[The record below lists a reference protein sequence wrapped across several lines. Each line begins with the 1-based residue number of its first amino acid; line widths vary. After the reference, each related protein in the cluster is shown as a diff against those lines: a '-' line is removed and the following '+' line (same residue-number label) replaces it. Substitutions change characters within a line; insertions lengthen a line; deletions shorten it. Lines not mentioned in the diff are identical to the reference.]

1 MSAGQPRAPVVAES
15 GWFHRFFTKGPA
27 RISLAAGTIRFE
39 SRSGDSVT
47 AIPVSTLEAL
57 SIRRFLFRT
66 RLTVRTAEGKQ
77 RSIGGL
83 DKHRA
88 ASVHDAILA
97 EAARSVVTLRE
108 KLKQIDWQQ
117 QQLFAGDDYIRH
129 SVATAFYNA
138 LSQAMQ
144 RYRRLNR
151 LSRMQL
157 EAGIWS
163 ALKRLTP
170 LESARGFEAARE
182 RANEHFVQSCI
193 AEVRAAAGTALRDPL
208 TVEQARAIATDEDTT
223 LVLAGAG
230 TGKTSVIVGKLAHL
244 ICNQGV
250 SPDEILVVAY
260 NTRAAAE
267 IRDRLPVELAGAA
280 VSTFHAF
287 GYRIIAECGAA
298 PTISELADD
307 GHKLGKVIDA
317 ILDDLLED
325 PQQSDA
331 VIKFIL
337 YNRVPWRS
345 AFDFNTQAEYDA
357 YVRSVELRTL
367 SGDKVKSSEELTIAN
382 YLTEHGVEFRYE
394 ALYSFPTATQQHHQY
409 QPDFFLPVQNI
420 YIEHFALDEQGHPP
434 SGWVG
439 YAEGVTWKRATHSQN
454 ATTLIETCSWQHKQ
468 DTLLPTLRNRLEALG
483 VRFELIPRETLI
495 QQLREQKL
503 SWLSSLLM
511 TFLNQVKTSNL
522 PSETL
527 RKAARTRGDRQ
538 RNERFLDVFE
548 LMLVRYEQALE
559 DQLALDYHDLINLA
573 EPSIREGI
581 WKSPY
586 RYVLVDEYQ
595 DISAGRMRLLKA
607 LKRQDVAYF
616 LVGDDWQSI
625 YRFAGSDVRLVKGC
639 GDHLGHVQERTL
651 SQTFRFAGGIL
662 NPSSEFIQRNPE
674 QTQRPLRSES
684 DGKDSGITVVFN
696 GHPEEGLALALQEIK
711 RESAGKRHT
720 VLVLG
725 RFNSSQDT
733 LKALQWSS
741 SLQVDFSTVH
751 RAKGKEADFVI
762 ILDLRDGWLGFPARI
777 EDDPLLE
784 LVLPP
789 VSGDA
794 YPFAEER
801 RLFYVAL
808 TRARNGAWLITDQ
821 FSPSTFVK
829 ELTRESDDLR
839 QLGDVL
845 TLACPNCP
853 GGRLVASH
861 TGDNLRCSNHPRC
874 SFLAPRCPNCN
885 TGYAVVANKPV
896 KDASCTNP
904 ACKDPL
910 TTCPQCGMGILLEK
924 NGPYSTFLGC
934 STWVWSEPQCKYRKI
949 IDMNQSEYD
958 IPF

>member
-1 MSAGQPRAPVVAES
+1 MSAELPRAPLVAES
-15 GWFHRFFTKGPA
+15 GWFFRFFTRDTT
-27 RISLAAGTIRFE
+27 RISLTAGAVRFGN
-39 SRSGDSVT
+39 RSGDSVT
-47 AIPVSTLEAL
+47 EMPVSSIEAL

-77 RSIGGL
+77 CSIGGL
-83 DKHRA
+83 DKRRA

-97 EAARSVVTLRE
+97 EAARSVVSLRE

-117 QQLFAGDDYIRH
+117 RLVFAGDHYIRH
-129 SVATAFYNA
+129 SIATAFHNA

-157 EAGIWS
+157 EPGTWGT
-163 ALKRLTP
+163 LKRLAP

-182 RANEHFVQSCI
+182 RTNERFVQNSI
-193 AEVRAAAGTALRDPL
+193 AAVRSAASTTLRDPL
-208 TVEQARAIATDEDTT
+208 TDEQARAIATDEDTT

-230 TGKTSVIVGKLAHL
+230 TGKTSVIVGKLAYL
-244 ICNQGV
+244 VCNQDV

-260 NTRAAAE
+260 NSRAAAE

-287 GYRIIAECGAA
+287 GYRVITECGGA

-307 GHKLGKVIDA
+307 DYKLRKAIDA
-317 ILDDLLED
+317 ILDELLED
-325 PQQSDA
+325 PQQSDT

-337 YNRVPWRS
+337 YNRAPWRS
-345 AFDFNTQAEYDA
+345 AFDFNTQAEYEA
-357 YVRSVELRTL
+357 YVHSVELRTL
-367 SGDKVKSSEELTIAN
+367 AGDKAKSFEELTIAN

-394 ALYSFPTATQQHHQY
+394 ASYRFPTATQQHRQY
-409 QPDFFLPVQNI
+409 RPDFFLPAHNI
-420 YIEHFALDEQGHPP
+420 YIEHFALDEQGQSPP
-434 SGWVG
+434 GWLG
-439 YAEGVTWKRATHSQN
+439 YAEGVSWKRDTHNQN
-454 ATTLIETCSWQHKQ
+454 GTTLIETCSWQHEL

-483 VRFELIPRETLI
+483 VRFEPIPRETLI
-495 QQLREQKL
+495 QQLCGQKI
-503 SWLSSLLM
+503 SWLSKLLVA
-511 TFLNQVKTSNL
+511 FLNQVKTSNL
-522 PSETL
+522 SGEKL
-527 RKAARTRGDRQ
+527 GERARMRGDRQ

-548 LMLVRYEQALE
+548 QVLVRYEQALE
-559 DQLALDYHDLINLA
+559 DEQALDFHDLINLA
-573 EPSIREGI
+573 ERYVREGV

-607 LKRQDVAYF
+607 LRRRNVTYF

-625 YRFAGSDVRLVKGC
+625 YRFAGSDIRLVQGC

-651 SQTFRFAGGIL
+651 SQTFRFADGIL
-662 NPSSEFIQRNPE
+662 NPSSEFIQRNTE

-696 GHPEEGLALALQEIK
+696 GRPEEGLALALQEIEREAAAK
-711 RESAGKRHT
+711 RQT

-725 RFNSSQDT
+725 RFNFSQDK
-733 LKALQWSS
+733 LKALQWSN
-741 SLQVDFSTVH
+741 SLQVAFSTVH
-751 RAKGKEADFVI
+751 RAKGKEADYVI
-762 ILDLRDGWLGFPARI
+762 ILDLRDGWFGFPARI
-777 EDDPLLE
+777 EDDPLLD

-789 VSGDA
+789 VSGDT

-801 RLFYVAL
+801 RLFYVAI
-808 TRARNGAWLITDQ
+808 TRARNGAWLISDK
-821 FSPSTFVK
+821 FNPSTFVM
-829 ELTRESDDLR
+829 ELTRESGGLR

-845 TLACPNCP
+845 TLACPNCQS
-853 GGRLVASH
+853 GRLVASQSD
-861 TGDNLRCSNHPRC
+861 DNLRCSNHPSC
-874 SFLAPRCPNCN
+874 NFLAPRCPTCKS
-885 TGYAVVANKPV
+885 GYAVIGQQPSKNIT
-896 KDASCTNP
+896 CTNP
-904 ACKDPL
+904 ACNDLL
-910 TTCPQCGMGILLEK
+910 TICPQCGMGILLEK

>member
-1 MSAGQPRAPVVAES
+1 M
-15 GWFHRFFTKGPA
+15 
-27 RISLAAGTIRFE
+27 
-39 SRSGDSVT
+39 
-47 AIPVSTLEAL
+47 PVSSIEAL

-77 RSIGGL
+77 CSIGGL
-83 DKHRA
+83 DKRRA
-88 ASVHDAILA
+88 ASVHDAILE
-97 EAARSVVTLRE
+97 EATRSVVSLRE

-117 QQLFAGDDYIRH
+117 RLVFAGDRYIRH
-129 SVATAFYNA
+129 SVATAFHNA

-157 EAGIWS
+157 EPGTWG
-163 ALKRLTP
+163 ALKRLAP

-182 RANEHFVQSCI
+182 RTNERFVQNSI
-193 AEVRAAAGTALRDPL
+193 AAVRSAASTTLRDPF
-208 TVEQARAIATDEDTT
+208 TDEQARAIATDEDTT

-230 TGKTSVIVGKLAHL
+230 TGKTSVIVGKLAYL
-244 ICNQGV
+244 VCNQDV

-260 NTRAAAE
+260 NSRAAAE
-267 IRDRLPVELAGAA
+267 IRDRLPVELASAA

-287 GYRIIAECGAA
+287 GYRVITECGVV

-307 GHKLGKVIDA
+307 DYKLRRAIDA
-317 ILDDLLED
+317 ILDELLED
-325 PQQSDA
+325 PQQSDT

-337 YNRVPWRS
+337 YNRAPWRS
-345 AFDFNTQAEYDA
+345 AFDFNTQAEYEA
-357 YVRSVELRTL
+357 YVHSVELRTL
-367 SGDKVKSSEELTIAN
+367 TGDKVKSFEELTIAN

-394 ALYSFPTATQQHHQY
+394 ASYRFPTATQQHRQY
-409 QPDFFLPVQNI
+409 RPDFFLPTHNI
-420 YIEHFALDEQGHPP
+420 YIEHFALDEQGQSPP
-434 SGWVG
+434 GWMG
-439 YAEGVTWKRATHSQN
+439 YTEGVSWKRDTHNQN
-454 ATTLIETCSWQHKQ
+454 GTTLIETCSWQHEL
-468 DTLLPTLRNRLEALG
+468 DTLLPTLRNRLEEHS
-483 VRFELIPRETLI
+483 VRLERIPRETLI
-495 QQLREQKL
+495 QQLREQKI
-503 SWLSSLLM
+503 SWLSNLLVA
-511 TFLNQVKTSNL
+511 FLNQVKTSNL
-522 PSETL
+522 SGEKL
-527 RKAARTRGDRQ
+527 GERARMRGDRQ

-548 LMLVRYEQALE
+548 EVLVRYEQALE
-559 DQLALDYHDLINLA
+559 DEQALDFHDLINLA
-573 EPSIREGI
+573 ERYVREGV

-607 LKRQDVAYF
+607 LRRRNVTYF

-625 YRFAGSDVRLVKGC
+625 YRFAGSDVRLVQGC

-651 SQTFRFAGGIL
+651 SQTFRFADGIL
-662 NPSSEFIQRNPE
+662 NPSTEFIQRNPE
-674 QTQRPLRSES
+674 QTQRPLRSGCS
-684 DGKDSGITVVFN
+684 AADKGITLVFN
-696 GHPEEGLALALQEIK
+696 SHPEEGLALALQEIK
-711 RESAGKRHT
+711 GDAAGKRRT

-725 RFNSSQDT
+725 RFNFSQDT
-733 LKALQWSS
+733 LKTLQWSI

-751 RAKGKEADFVI
+751 RAKGKEADYVI
-762 ILDLRDGWLGFPARI
+762 VLDLKDALYGFPARI

-784 LVLPP
+784 IVFPP

-808 TRARNGAWLITDQ
+808 TRARNGAWLVTDQ

-829 ELTRESDDLR
+829 ELTRESDNLR

-845 TLACPNCP
+845 TLACPNCH

-885 TGYAVVANKPV
+885 TGYAMIAKPP
-896 KDASCTNP
+896 AMGATCTNP
-904 ACKDPL
+904 ACAGPL
-910 TTCPQCGMGILLEK
+910 TTCPRCGKGVLVK
-924 NGPYSTFLGC
+924 KKGQYGPFMGC
-934 STWVWSEPQCKYRKI
+934 SAFDWSEPQCKYTI
-949 IDMNQSEYD
+949 NIEVNPSEYD
-958 IPF
+958 FLS